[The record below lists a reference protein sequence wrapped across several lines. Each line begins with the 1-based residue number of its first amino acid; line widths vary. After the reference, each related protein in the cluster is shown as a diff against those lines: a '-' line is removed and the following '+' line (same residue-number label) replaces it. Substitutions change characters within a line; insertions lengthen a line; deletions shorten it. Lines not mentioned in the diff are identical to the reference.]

1 MNRLSLSAMS
11 FAGFGLL
18 LIAGTGIASAGRT
31 QDADS
36 VCARIAAD
44 LPGHDPSGSNQ
55 AKRRSD
61 A

>member
-31 QDADS
+31 QDADR
-36 VCARIAAD
+36 VCARIADD
-44 LPGHDPSGSNQ
+44 LPGQDPSDSNH